1 MVIYRSAA
9 EADKTE
15 YRGGGFFNSGYTFIE
30 MITVIVILSALAVWA
45 YPLFLQNSGFGLD
58 AAVKLVKADIRF
70 TQRQAMIQGA
80 TRSIM
85 FTQGQSV
92 YVYGVSG
99 DAITPYSRNLAELD
113 SSVFIGSTLTLA
125 FNSLGEPVSIADD
138 TQVSISSSGESAS
151 LIVTSFTGKI
161 NNP

>member
-1 MVIYRSAA
+1 LVIYRSATT
-9 EADKTE
+9 ADKTK

-58 AAVKLVKADIRF
+58 AAVKLVKTDIRF

-80 TRSIM
+80 TRSIV
-85 FTQGQSV
+85 FIRGQSA
-92 YVYGVSG
+92 YAYGVSG
-99 DAITPYSRNLAELD
+99 DAVTPYSRNLAELD

-125 FNSLGEPVSIADD
+125 FNSLGEPVSIAGD

-161 NNP
+161 INP